1 MNGQVG
7 PNAITR
13 VAEALRAHRGERVCR
28 EVFARA
34 GLTHHLD
41 HPPTR
46 MVDEADVA
54 ALQAALRE
62 TLGDAH
68 AARIARE
75 AGRLTG
81 DYLLAHRIPRPVQ
94 WLIRAL
100 PARLGARLLLAS
112 IARHGWTFAGSG
124 RMRVTSGNPARLEI
138 AGCPLCRGARSAHPV
153 CDLYAVTLERLFHR
167 LVDPGTVV
175 RETAC
180 EAMGAPGCRFIIAWT
195 AERAVASY
203 HGPGLEAG

>member
-13 VAEALRAHRGERVCR
+13 VAEALRAHRGARLCR

-41 HPPTR
+41 QPPTR

-54 ALQAALRE
+54 ELQAALRE

-68 AARIARE
+68 AACIARE
-75 AGRLTG
+75 AGKLTG
-81 DYLLAHRIPRPVQ
+81 DYLLAHRIPHPVQ
-94 WLIRAL
+94 WVIRVL

-124 RMRVTSGNPARLEI
+124 RMRVTPGNPARLEI

-175 RETAC
+175 REITC
-180 EAMGAPGCRFIIAWT
+180 EAMGADACRFAIAWT
-195 AERAVASY
+195 SQRAAASY
-203 HGPGLEAG
+203 RRPGLEAG

>member
-13 VAEALRAHRGERVCR
+13 VAEALRAHRGARLCR
-28 EVFARA
+28 AVFARA

-41 HPPTR
+41 QPPTR

-68 AARIARE
+68 AACIARE
-75 AGRLTG
+75 AGKLTG
-81 DYLLAHRIPRPVQ
+81 DYLLAHRIPHPVQ
-94 WLIRAL
+94 WVIRAL

-124 RMRVTSGNPARLEI
+124 RMRVTPGNPARLEI

-175 RETAC
+175 REITC
-180 EAMGAPGCRFIIAWT
+180 EAMGADACRFAIAWT
-195 AERAVASY
+195 SQRAAASY
-203 HGPGLEAG
+203 RRPGLEAG